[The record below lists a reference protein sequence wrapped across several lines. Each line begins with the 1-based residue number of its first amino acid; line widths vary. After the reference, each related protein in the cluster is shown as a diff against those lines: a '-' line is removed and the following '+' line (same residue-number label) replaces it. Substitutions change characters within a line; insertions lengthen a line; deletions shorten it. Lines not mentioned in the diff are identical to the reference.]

1 MNPVWVYDR
10 GVVTTA
16 KRQPNKKYLT
26 PKGRALA
33 WITRIHRRLYQ
44 SSRGLIG
51 STVFQV
57 AEKGYGFP
65 IRPMKILL
73 LTTVGRKSGL
83 ERTAPLPYFEY
94 DGRTF
99 IVASFAGGPKNPAW
113 YHNLKA
119 NPVVGVHRGLAR
131 YEARATVLE
140 GADRDHYWQRL
151 VDDWPRYGVYQ
162 RSTERTIPLV
172 ELTRS

>member
-1 MNPVWVYDR
+1 
-10 GVVTTA
+10 VVTTA
-16 KRQPNKKYLT
+16 KRQANKKYLT
-26 PKGRALA
+26 PKGRVLA

-44 SSRGLIG
+44 SSRGLVG
-51 STVFQV
+51 GTVFQV

-73 LTTVGRKSGL
+73 LTTIGRKSGL

-94 DGRTF
+94 EGRTF

-119 NPVVGVHRGLAR
+119 TPSVGVHQGLKKYDAS
-131 YEARATVLE
+131 AQVLD
-140 GADRDHYWQRL
+140 ADEREHFWQLL

-162 RSTERTIPLV
+162 EGTERTIPLV
-172 ELTRS
+172 ELSRA